1 MGSCALLLV
10 PDRPSAEDVFFRL
23 DIVYAATSIQQQC
36 VNKEN
41 GYRGGHRGIGP
52 LNIFHVSVEA
62 L

>member
-1 MGSCALLLV
+1 MGTCALLLV
-10 PDRPSAEDVFFRL
+10 PDRPNAEDVFFRL

-36 VNKEN
+36 VNEEH